1 MNIPREIIFEHKTVE
16 DAVTS
21 EQLAEVETILVDT
34 LFSLWLQEKGFTS
47 PAPKLQIPTLYQK
60 EK

>member
-1 MNIPREIIFEHKTVE
+1 MNIPREIIFENKTVE

-34 LFSLWLQEKGFTS
+34 LFSLWLQEKGFIS
-47 PAPKLQIPTLYQK
+47 PAPKLKITTLYQK